1 MNAPHAAHIV
11 EGYLARL
18 ELALAGSDPAR
29 RAELLEDVRAH
40 IAEARASLSEE
51 TDASLLAIL
60 DRLGDP
66 ATVAAGLAED
76 APTRDTRDAR
86 DSRDPARSSSR
97 PPVPSAPSASSRW
110 GPLEAA
116 ALLLT
121 FFIWPIGVLL
131 AWLSRSWDRREK
143 IVATLIGGMAFVIG
157 FPLFA
162 PLVGPVLGPVIG
174 SLGGAAP
181 VLMGTIGALPLA
193 SAVYLA
199 VRLGRRGAAFALA

>member
-1 MNAPHAAHIV
+1 MNAPHATHIV

-18 ELALAGSDPAR
+18 ELALTGSDPAR
-29 RAELLEDVRAH
+29 RTELLEDVRAH
-40 IAEARASLSEE
+40 IAEARAALTEE
-51 TDASLLAIL
+51 TDAALLGIL

-76 APTRDTRDAR
+76 APRIGA
-86 DSRDPARSSSR
+86 SSKS
-97 PPVPSAPSASSRW
+97 SASHW
-110 GPLEAA
+110 GLLEAG

-121 FFIWPIGVLL
+121 FFVWPAGVLL
-131 AWLSRSWDRREK
+131 AWLSRSWDRQEK
-143 IVATLIGGMAFVIG
+143 VVATLIGGFAFVMG
-157 FPLFA
+157 FPLFG
-162 PLVGPVLGPVIG
+162 PLVGAVLGPIVA

-181 VLMGTIGALPLA
+181 VLLGSIGMLPLA

>member
-1 MNAPHAAHIV
+1 MNAPHATHIV

-18 ELALAGSDPAR
+18 ELALTGSDPAR

-40 IAEARASLSEE
+40 IAEARAALAEE
-51 TDASLLAIL
+51 TDAALLTII

-66 ATVAAGLAED
+66 ATVAEGLADD
-76 APTRDTRDAR
+76 APPHEVRG
-86 DSRDPARSSSR
+86 SRHP
-97 PPVPSAPSASSRW
+97 APSLANAAAHRADPTPRW
-110 GPLEAA
+110 GPLEVG

-121 FFIWPIGVLL
+121 FFVWPIGVLL

-143 IVATLIGGMAFVIG
+143 IVATLIGGAAFVLG

-162 PLVGPVLGPVIG
+162 PLVAPVLGPLIA

-181 VLMGTIGALPLA
+181 VLVGTIGALPLA

>member
-1 MNAPHAAHIV
+1 MNAPHATHIV

-18 ELALAGSDPAR
+18 ELALKGSDPAR

-40 IAEARASLSEE
+40 ITEARAALTEE
-51 TDASLLAIL
+51 TDAALLAIL

-66 ATVAAGLAED
+66 AAVAED
-76 APTRDTRDAR
+76 APPSDTRD
-86 DSRDPARSSSR
+86 SRPAR
-97 PPVPSAPSASSRW
+97 PIAASHW
-110 GPLEAA
+110 GLLEAG

-121 FFIWPIGVLL
+121 FFVWPVGVLL
-131 AWLSRSWDRREK
+131 AWLSRSWDRQEK
-143 IVATLIGGMAFVIG
+143 LVATLIGGAAFVIG

-162 PLVGPVLGPVIG
+162 PLVGPVLGPIVA

-181 VLMGTIGALPLA
+181 LLVGSIGALPLA

>member
-1 MNAPHAAHIV
+1 MNAPHATHVV

-18 ELALAGSDPAR
+18 ELALTGSDPAR
-29 RAELLEDVRAH
+29 RAELLGDVRAH
-40 IAEARASLSEE
+40 IAEARAALAEE
-51 TDASLLAIL
+51 TDAALLAIL

-66 ATVAAGLAED
+66 ARVADGLAED
-76 APTRDTRDAR
+76 AP
-86 DSRDPARSSSR
+86 PA
-97 PPVPSAPSASSRW
+97 PIVASHW
-110 GPLEAA
+110 GLLEAG

-121 FFIWPIGVLL
+121 FFVWPVGVVL

-162 PLVGPVLGPVIG
+162 PLVGPVLGPLIAMLG
-174 SLGGAAP
+174 SAAP
-181 VLMGTIGALPLA
+181 VFVGAIGALPLA

-199 VRLGRRGAAFALA
+199 ARLGRRGEAFALA

>member
-1 MNAPHAAHIV
+1 MNAPHATHIV

-18 ELALAGSDPAR
+18 ELALTGSDPAR

-40 IAEARASLSEE
+40 IAEARAALAEE
-51 TDASLLAIL
+51 TDAALLAIL

-66 ATVAAGLAED
+66 ATVAEGLADD
-76 APTRDTRDAR
+76 APPQEVRG
-86 DSRDPARSSSR
+86 SRHPALSLANAASR
-97 PPVPSAPSASSRW
+97 RADLASQW
-110 GPLEAA
+110 GPLEAG

-121 FFIWPIGVLL
+121 FFVWPVGVLL

-143 IVATLIGGMAFVIG
+143 IVATLIGGTAFVLG

-162 PLVGPVLGPVIG
+162 PLVGPVLGPLIA

-181 VLMGTIGALPLA
+181 VLVGTIGALPLA

>member
-1 MNAPHAAHIV
+1 MNAPHATHIV

-40 IAEARASLSEE
+40 IAEARAALTEE
-51 TDASLLAIL
+51 TDAALLAIL

-76 APTRDTRDAR
+76 APPGDAR
-86 DSRDPARSSSR
+86 DSRNAR
-97 PPVPSAPSASSRW
+97 PIAASRW
-110 GPLEAA
+110 GLLEAG

-121 FFIWPIGVLL
+121 FFVWPVGVLL
-131 AWLSRSWDRREK
+131 AWLSRSWDRQEK
-143 IVATLIGGMAFVIG
+143 VVATLIGGMAFVIG

-162 PLVGPVLGPVIG
+162 PVVGVVLGPIIG
-174 SLGGAAP
+174 MLGGAAP
-181 VLMGTIGALPLA
+181 VLVGTIGALPLA

-199 VRLGRRGAAFALA
+199 VRLGRRGAAFAIA